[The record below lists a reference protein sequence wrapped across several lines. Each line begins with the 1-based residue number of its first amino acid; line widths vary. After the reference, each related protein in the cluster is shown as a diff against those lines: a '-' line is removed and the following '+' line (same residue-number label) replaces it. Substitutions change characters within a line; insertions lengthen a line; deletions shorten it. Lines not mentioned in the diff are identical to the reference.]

1 MKPLQKIE
9 TIAFQIYRA
18 GEVVPSRQAAD
29 KLEELEKLGF
39 GHLPICIAKTQYSFA
54 ADPDAWGTPTGHVLP
69 LREVRLCA
77 GAEFI
82 VAICGDIM
90 TMPGLPRQPSAE
102 AITMNESGN
111 IIGLS

>member
-1 MKPLQKIE
+1 
-9 TIAFQIYRA
+9 
-18 GEVVPSRQAAD
+18 
-29 KLEELEKLGF
+29 
-39 GHLPICIAKTQYSFA
+39 
-54 ADPDAWGTPTGHVLP
+54 VLP

-102 AITMNESGN
+102 SILVDEHGH
-111 IIGLS
+111 IVGLS